1 MRTDTYTHT
10 SIPTAAFLVPILPEK
25 TADMLRTQ
33 ETQSYALSLDQDNT
47 GALISPEWAHT
58 QISQTQAVTIGREP
72 DSTLVI
78 NHNSISRRH
87 AEIIYRNG
95 DYLLRDLGSKN
106 GTFIN
111 EAPLAPGHVHVLQ
124 PRDRIRIGKLMTYLF
139 QVRAVAPNPSGSR
152 L

>member
-1 MRTDTYTHT
+1 M
-10 SIPTAAFLVPILPEK
+10 
-25 TADMLRTQ
+25 
-33 ETQSYALSLDQDNT
+33 
-47 GALISPEWAHT
+47 
-58 QISQTQAVTIGREP
+58 TIGREP

-111 EAPLAPGHVHVLQ
+111 EAPLAPGHVHVLK